1 MRSKI
6 VKSLLAEY
14 KDEIIIISSPGLAN
28 ALNFKRKASDMLRI
42 QEADDE
48 DEIDIQY
55 VTIQSSKLFQR
66 HFLWQK
72 CVSNKY
78 VSSTLLKLLK
88 LTSS

>member
-42 QEADDE
+42 QEE
-48 DEIDIQY
+48 
-55 VTIQSSKLFQR
+55 R
-66 HFLWQK
+66 
-72 CVSNKY
+72 
-78 VSSTLLKLLK
+78 
-88 LTSS
+88 